1 MLEIVSA
8 FFDFDSAAEPIPV
21 GRGNINDTYRVDFVC
36 AGHHHTAIIQRL
48 NHQVF
53 KQPLVVMGNTLKVCD
68 FLVKQEYPM
77 VVPAPLKA
85 KNGTYLIQDV
95 QGNYWRAFPFV
106 LNSYTPEGPSTP
118 EIAWQA
124 AWAYGAFARALRLF
138 PADNLVETIPGFHDT
153 DRRWQYF
160 LDILKQDPVGRV
172 SGVKPEL
179 DSLIEAKPLFDLI
192 GQLKRSGALPLRVVH
207 NDTKAGNVLFHL
219 DTHKPLAVIDLDT
232 VMPGTLLSDFG
243 DMVRTFAPSCPED
256 AREQPMLR
264 MEILKALEEGFL
276 SQTADFITE
285 TEKKYLLAGGAWIIG
300 EQALRFLTDWI
311 AGDVYYKISYEE
323 HNLVRA
329 RNQLNLL
336 MGMKDQINL
345 Y

>member
-8 FFDFDSAAEPIPV
+8 FFDFDSAAEPKPV
-21 GRGNINDTYRVDFVC
+21 GRGNINDTYRVDYVC

-53 KQPLVVMGNTLKVCD
+53 KQPLLVMDNTLKVCD
-68 FLVKQEYPM
+68 FLGRQEYPLM
-77 VVPAPLKA
+77 VPAPVKA

-95 QGNYWRAFPFV
+95 KGNYWRAFPFV
-106 LNSYTPEGPSTP
+106 LNSYTPEGLSTP
-118 EIAWQA
+118 ELAWQA

-138 PADNLVETIPGFHDT
+138 PAETLAEPIPGFHDT

-160 LDILKQDPVGRV
+160 LDVLKQDPVGRV
-172 SGVKPEL
+172 SGVRPEL
-179 DSLIEAKPLFDLI
+179 EALFQAKPLFDFI
-192 GQLKRSGALPLRVVH
+192 GQLKRSGDLPLRVVH

-219 DTHKPLAVIDLDT
+219 ATHKPLAVIDLDT

-243 DMVRTFAPSCPED
+243 DMVRTFAPSYPED
-256 AREQPMLR
+256 AREKPVIR

-276 SQTADFITE
+276 SQTANFMTE
-285 TEKKYLLAGGAWIIG
+285 AERKYLLTGGAWIIG

-311 AGDVYYKISYEE
+311 AGDVYYKISYAE

-336 MGMKDQINL
+336 LDMNGQVPWT
-345 Y
+345 